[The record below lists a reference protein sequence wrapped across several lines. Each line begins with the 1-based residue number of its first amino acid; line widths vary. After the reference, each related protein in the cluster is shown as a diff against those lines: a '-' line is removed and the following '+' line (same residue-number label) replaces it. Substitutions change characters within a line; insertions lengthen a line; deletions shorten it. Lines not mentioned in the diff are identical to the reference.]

1 VKEIGRNVTGVQG
14 DPGNLPDPDRLYD
27 TVKAKKGHIEYFTP
41 APVTANSMLPWLD
54 YEGEF

>member
-41 APVTANSMLPWLD
+41 APVTANSMLPLA
-54 YEGEF
+54 